1 MTEFQPKPR
10 ARVAATLAALLS
22 LAGVG
27 LAAVAQATGV
37 GDFVVAG
44 SPAAKLD
51 HCVEPTEYMRR
62 YHYELIRHQRDTTV
76 YGGIRSTKH
85 SLEGCVECHV
95 GYDADHKPIAVNAKH
110 QFCNACHSYAAVT
123 LNCFDCHAT
132 VPEGE
137 AWNQVT
143 AADRDKLLPGVHPQG
158 QATGVAGVPAP
169 SAAAVAPEGR
179 EQ

>member
-1 MTEFQPKPR
+1 MTDFQPKPR
-10 ARVAATLAALLS
+10 ARTALTLSALLS
-22 LAGVG
+22 LALLG
-27 LAAVAQATGV
+27 LATAAQATGV
-37 GDFVVAG
+37 GDFVVDS

-51 HCVEPTEYMRR
+51 NCVEPTEYMRR

-95 GYDADHKPIAVNAKH
+95 GYGDGHKPIAVNAEH

-137 AWNQVT
+137 AWNKVT
-143 AADRDKLLPGVHPQG
+143 AANRDQLLPGVHPQ
-158 QATGVAGVPAP
+158 ARAASVAASPEPAAP
-169 SAAAVAPEGR
+169 SEST